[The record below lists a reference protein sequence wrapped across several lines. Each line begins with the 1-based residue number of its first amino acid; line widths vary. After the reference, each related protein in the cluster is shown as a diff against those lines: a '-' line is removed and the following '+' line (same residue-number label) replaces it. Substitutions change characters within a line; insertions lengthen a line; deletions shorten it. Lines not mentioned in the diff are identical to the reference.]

1 MSYLVDTSWLVEHL
15 RNNQEAI
22 ARLDSFTSEGL
33 AISIV
38 SLAELQVGVFRSSNQ
53 TRAVGMVN
61 RLISTLDLLA
71 LDEPVCIRFG
81 REKAALLDR
90 GQLIGDADLLI
101 AATAL
106 HHGLTLLTLDRDFE
120 RVDNLQTIYLA

>member
-15 RNNQEAI
+15 RRNEEAVE
-22 ARLDSFTSEGL
+22 RLDSLSGDGL

-38 SLAELQVGVFRSSNQ
+38 SVAELQVGVFRSNDP
-53 TRAVGMVN
+53 AGAAMIVN
-61 RLISTLDLLA
+61 RLISALDLSG
-71 LDEPVCIRFG
+71 LDEPVCTRFG

-90 GQLIGDADLLI
+90 GQIIGDADLLI

-120 RVDNLQTIYLA
+120 RVDNLQTINL

>member
-1 MSYLVDTSWLVEHL
+1 MSYLVDTSWLIEHL
-15 RNNQEAI
+15 RSNEEAI
-22 ARLDSFTSEGL
+22 ARLDRLTSEGL

-38 SLAELQVGVFRSSNQ
+38 SVAELQVGIFRSANQ
-53 TRAVGMVN
+53 ARSELMVN
-61 RLISTLDLLA
+61 RLTGALDILG
-71 LDEPVCIRFG
+71 LDEPVCTRFG

-90 GQLIGDADLLI
+90 GLKIGDVDLLI

-120 RVDNLQTIYLA
+120 RIDSLQTIYL